1 MVYTIETENMG
12 TAFDFTLSSDFVVA
26 DATCLQRF
34 LESGLHLR
42 AMKREYYLGRCSNQN

>member
-12 TAFDFTLSSDFVVA
+12 TTLDFTLSGDFVVT

-34 LESGLHLR
+34 LESSLHLT
-42 AMKREYYLGRCSNQN
+42 AMKRKYYLGRCSNQN